1 MGGRSGSFRHSRG
14 SSVPNLKGTPEQ
26 IKEAEK
32 LRKPYIEAFKNGK
45 VSKDEAY
52 QAIRALR
59 GETQYDAIK
68 QGIGFSAYDT
78 NDSVRNDVQNIKYK
92 YGYTD
97 SQIHDLVNDIQSGKI
112 SLNRGR
118 QIAHIRQK
126 NTNEA
131 LTRFYSQGKK
141 ILNQDDAKW
150 WINRKKDLK

>member
-1 MGGRSGSFRHSRG
+1 MGGRSSSFRHSGG
-14 SSVPNLKGTPEQ
+14 SSIPNLKGTPEQ
-26 IKEAEK
+26 IKQAEK
-32 LRKPYIEAFKNGK
+32 LRKPYIEVFKNGK
-45 VSKDEAY
+45 VNNNVSY

-59 GETQYDAIK
+59 GETHYDAFK
-68 QGIGFSAYDT
+68 QGKAFNAYET
-78 NDSVRNDVQNIKYK
+78 NDSVIDDVQNIKYK

-97 SQIHDLVNDIQSGKI
+97 SQIQDLVNDIQSGKI

-126 NTNEA
+126 NANEA